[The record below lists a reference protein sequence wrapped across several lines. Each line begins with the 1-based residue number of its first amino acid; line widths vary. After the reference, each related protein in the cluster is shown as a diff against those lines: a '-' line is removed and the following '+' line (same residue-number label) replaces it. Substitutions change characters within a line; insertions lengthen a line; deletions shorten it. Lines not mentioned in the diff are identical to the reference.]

1 MLARYF
7 LLIVGMGLSMGT
19 GCDSRKG
26 AEYRKLESFME
37 QRIDLSRLYA
47 PEDLAKSTVRMPGPK
62 IVHYLDSSG
71 CVGCKLQ
78 SLRMWNVV
86 RGRMRV
92 PVVLVVH
99 VPDMQAIHAQM
110 KMIHFT
116 LPVLYDTLGS
126 FAATYRIDREA
137 YHTFLLNGRNPPRA
151 VGNPIGSDKIW
162 CLYESAIRSDE

>member
-116 LPVLYDTLGS
+116 LPVL
-126 FAATYRIDREA
+126 
-137 YHTFLLNGRNPPRA
+137 
-151 VGNPIGSDKIW
+151 
-162 CLYESAIRSDE
+162 

>member
-1 MLARYF
+1 
-7 LLIVGMGLSMGT
+7 MGT
-19 GCDSRKG
+19 GCNSRKT
-26 AEYRKLESFME
+26 AEYQKLEAFME
-37 QRIDLSRLYA
+37 QCVDLGGLYA
-47 PEDLAKSTVRMPGPK
+47 PEELAKSAVRMPGPK
-62 IVHYLDSSG
+62 IIHYLDSSG

-126 FAATYRIDREA
+126 FAATYHIDREA
-137 YHTFLLNGRNPPRA
+137 YHTFLLNGRNQPRA
-151 VGNPIGSDKIW
+151 VGNPIGCDKIW
-162 CLYESAIRSDE
+162 RLYESAIRSDE

>member
-99 VPDMQAIHAQM
+99 VPDMQAIHALYAACALRYVG
-110 KMIHFT
+110 IFRRDLSYRPGG
-116 LPVLYDTLGS
+116 LPYV
-126 FAATYRIDREA
+126 FI
-137 YHTFLLNGRNPPRA
+137 
-151 VGNPIGSDKIW
+151 K
-162 CLYESAIRSDE
+162 RS

>member
-78 SLRMWNVV
+78 SLRMWCEGVCAF
-86 RGRMRV
+86 RSFWS
-92 PVVLVVH
+92 
-99 VPDMQAIHAQM
+99 
-110 KMIHFT
+110 FT
-116 LPVLYDTLGS
+116 S
-126 FAATYRIDREA
+126 RICR
-137 YHTFLLNGRNPPRA
+137 RSMPR
-151 VGNPIGSDKIW
+151 
-162 CLYESAIRSDE
+162 

>member
-47 PEDLAKSTVRMPGPK
+47 PED
-62 IVHYLDSSG
+62 LDSSG

-126 FAATYRIDREA
+126 FAATYHIDREA
-137 YHTFLLNGRNPPRA
+137 YHTFLLNGRNQPRA

-162 CLYESAIRSDE
+162 RLYESAIRSDE